1 MTEFIIVRHG
11 NTFDAGDVL
20 LRVGA
25 RTDLPLSQSGQVQA
39 RALAAHFKSRFA
51 DGFDLALS
59 SPLRRTQETATA
71 ILSAYQ
77 DAPALTIEPFLTEI
91 DYGPDEGQPEERVV
105 ERLGQAAIDEWD
117 TTAVVPADWLVDP
130 EQLRLDWQSLFT
142 KYSTVAPPNRILIAT
157 SNGVARFALD
167 AATAGREKA
176 TGIKLKTGAY
186 GVIQVSP
193 RRIEL
198 ISWNQ
203 RP

>member
-1 MTEFIIVRHG
+1 MTDIIIVRHG

-25 RTDLPLSQSGQVQA
+25 RTDLPLSRSGQAQA
-39 RALAAHFKSRFA
+39 SALAAHFKSRFT

-59 SPLRRTQETATA
+59 SPLRRTQETAAA
-71 ILSAYQ
+71 ILSAYNN
-77 DAPALTIEPFLTEI
+77 APGLTIEPFLTEI

-105 ERLGQAAIDEWD
+105 ERLGQTAIDDWD
-117 TTAVVPADWLVDP
+117 MTAKVPADWLVDP
-130 EQLRLDWQSLFT
+130 EQLRLDWRSLFA
-142 KYSTVAPPNRILIAT
+142 KFSSVDRPNRILITT

-167 AATAGREKA
+167 AVTVGRDRA
-176 TGIKLKTGAY
+176 TGLKLKTGAY
-186 GVIQVSP
+186 GVIQTGPGQV
-193 RRIEL
+193 EL